1 MTIENGTPK
10 GLAELRIALVEGGQ
24 IQFAC
29 PPDEMLS
36 RALISK
42 ALAMLEET
50 LRQQQAPRV
59 VPAVAFSRAPMP
71 PI

>member
-1 MTIENGTPK
+1 
-10 GLAELRIALVEGGQ
+10 
-24 IQFAC
+24 
-29 PPDEMLS
+29 MLS